1 MVARGQL
8 ELRESE
14 LRVSVGRDA
23 RRQRHRRAGV
33 ATVVAPCT
41 SDASTYG
48 GSAYAQ
54 LASAVT
60 TSIAS
65 SYSMAL
71 RRDGAAVGRAAGGE
85 RDNVVHGGMLRRRAP
100 QHRAAPHI

>member
-1 MVARGQL
+1 MKAVA
-8 ELRESE
+8 
-14 LRVSVGRDA
+14 SVNVLSS
-23 RRQRHRRAGV
+23 QPSV

-54 LASAVT
+54 LASAAVT

-100 QHRAAPHI
+100 EHSARSS